1 MMHRSR
7 PILKKLLDAKIVKKE
22 NSNIPAS
29 ALICLHHHHDPR
41 LLEYRAPGSFAYLM
55 HHFSSSFNAI
65 SSLCISQ
72 KARDQFM
79 SYTRENNND
88 DFDEP
93 IISKLLRDINSFLV
107 TQLNT

>member
-41 LLEYRAPGSFAYLM
+41 LFEYRAPGSFAYLM

-65 SSLCISQ
+65 SSLCRSQ
-72 KARDQFM
+72 ENRDKFM
-79 SYTRENNND
+79 SYTREKND
-88 DFDEP
+88 DDFYGP
-93 IISKLLRDINSFLV
+93 VISKLLW
-107 TQLNT
+107 